1 MAVGETTAAGE
12 DAAEEDG
19 VVPEGAFGVDVGRES
34 GCGAELKS
42 GCVWGV
48 RWRCLRKSVLG
59 GNLLDMVMM
68 IMTWRR
74 SRVRVR

>member
-19 VVPEGAFGVDVGRES
+19 VVPEGAFGVDVGCEG

-42 GCVWGV
+42 GYGACEKKD
-48 RWRCLRKSVLG
+48 LRVEEK
-59 GNLLDMVMM
+59 GNLLDMVMWCF
-68 IMTWRR
+68 MTWERKLKK
-74 SRVRVR
+74 